1 MGMESF
7 ASRVTDK
14 YICLM
19 LLVFPLWTGFDG
31 YAQIT
36 RWKFIFFAVTACIW
50 YVLIIFSIFKE
61 RSLPRVGSG
70 FAACLGALLLWAALS
85 FILSPYGVSLMGP
98 RYDGLLPMALYILT
112 ALGCAAYGSW
122 HDRYAVL
129 LGISVSICCAVA
141 VLQLLGFNPL
151 RLYPEGYDYYGAGI
165 WYNGSFLGTL
175 GNTNLL
181 GAFLCLACPA
191 LAFTAAL
198 RRGHYLWL
206 LLPAALGAAVTALS
220 RSEAGLVGLAAALLA
235 GTPYYV
241 NLRGRRRAALIV
253 LAAET
258 ALVIAALL
266 AVYAAAPASGTLYEL
281 SEILHGRIDGS
292 FGSHRVAIWGE
303 ALRLFAERS
312 LLGGGPGTFAL
323 RSTLQFSRFAP
334 ESGLTFTTVADNAHC
349 EALACLADL
358 GLPGALLYLAAWA
371 VVLRCWLRGRAP
383 AAGTA
388 LLSYFV
394 QSLFG
399 IGTCFVL
406 PLTAILCGL
415 TVSEGKNALT

>member
-61 RSLPRVGSG
+61 RSLPRVG
-70 FAACLGALLLWAALS
+70 AALPHAWGALLLWAALS

-198 RRGHYLWL
+198 RRGRCLWL

-220 RSEAGLVGLAAALLA
+220 R
-235 GTPYYV
+235 
-241 NLRGRRRAALIV
+241 
-253 LAAET
+253 
-258 ALVIAALL
+258 
-266 AVYAAAPASGTLYEL
+266 
-281 SEILHGRIDGS
+281 
-292 FGSHRVAIWGE
+292 
-303 ALRLFAERS
+303 
-312 LLGGGPGTFAL
+312 
-323 RSTLQFSRFAP
+323 
-334 ESGLTFTTVADNAHC
+334 
-349 EALACLADL
+349 
-358 GLPGALLYLAAWA
+358 
-371 VVLRCWLRGRAP
+371 LRGRAGGP
-383 AAGTA
+383 GSRTAGG
-388 LLSYFV
+388 V
-394 QSLFG
+394 PR
-399 IGTCFVL
+399 IM
-406 PLTAILCGL
+406 
-415 TVSEGKNALT
+415 